1 MSNNQDPLALVL
13 GLHFDTCVHVKG
25 SAIIKECEKLEWPL
39 VSWTSIISASTWPKF
54 KSKFSFEI
62 LRTSR
67 FQNCPYFLNF
77 VKIWWRYC
85 QKQNWE
91 IFRTTLY
98 FWNHG
103 EFQHAVHS
111 WLNLEVS
118 KFQFNQYK
126 IYFRI
131 IQNWNGC
138 LCLPRTTLLQMLEYF
153 FHKGYWLTYWQNRL

>member
-1 MSNNQDPLALVL
+1 MWTSNNQDPLALVL

-54 KSKFSFEI
+54 KSKVSFEI

-67 FQNCPYFLNF
+67 FQNWPYFLNF
-77 VKIWWRYC
+77 VKIWLRYC

-98 FWNHG
+98 NAWSEPKHLTSETVTRELG
-103 EFQHAVHS
+103 VRVWWCDVWPPTRLRLRLRHKRPRHPWSQS
-111 WLNLEVS
+111 D
-118 KFQFNQYK
+118 
-126 IYFRI
+126 
-131 IQNWNGC
+131 
-138 LCLPRTTLLQMLEYF
+138 LPYIR
-153 FHKGYWLTYWQNRL
+153 H